1 MSDFKFVRRATEFDL
16 DIRKSRIE
24 KGRNKATLDQF
35 QQISEMIIKVHN
47 SYYDEKLKEFTDK
60 VTF

>member
-1 MSDFKFVRRATEFDL
+1 MSDFKFVRRATDKDL

-24 KGRNKATLDQF
+24 KGRNKATLEQL

-47 SYYDEKLKEFTDK
+47 SYYEVFD
-60 VTF
+60 